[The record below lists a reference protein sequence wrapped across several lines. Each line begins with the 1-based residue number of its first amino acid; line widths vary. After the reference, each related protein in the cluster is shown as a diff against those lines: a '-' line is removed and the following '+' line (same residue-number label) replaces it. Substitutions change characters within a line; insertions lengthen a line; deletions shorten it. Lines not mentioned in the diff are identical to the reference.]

1 MKKDLPEKADVII
14 IGGGIIGASIAWHL
28 GKMGVSDVLLLE
40 KGQAGEG
47 STGKCAGGLRV
58 QFSTEINILFS
69 LHSMKF
75 FNSFKK
81 DLGVDPEFH
90 RIGYLFLA
98 SNKGQWDILKGNS
111 ILLESKGCE
120 VELLL
125 SEDIRDRWP
134 FINTADI
141 IGGSFTPGDGYAG
154 PYEILQG
161 YLKAARKNNVRII
174 EGAEVIDI
182 ESSDGKV
189 TGVVLADG
197 KRINTSQVVNAA
209 GPYAARVAGMLGL
222 DLPVLPLRRQLFFTD
237 AFDALPPEFPLTI
250 DMEYGWY
257 VRREGA
263 GLLLA
268 GPQDEESSFNEK
280 MDFESR
286 LWTGVRSMHR
296 VPVLEKA
303 NIMTGWAGLYEISPD
318 HHAIIGEF
326 PEMKGF
332 ICASGFSGHG
342 FMHSPA
348 AGLAVAELIA
358 KGKTETIDIHPLRPA
373 RFRED
378 RLIYEP
384 LTAFK

>member
-1 MKKDLPEKADVII
+1 MDKDLPEKADVII
-14 IGGGIIGASIAWHL
+14 IGGGIIGASIAFHL
-28 GKMGVSDVLLLE
+28 GRIGINDVMLFE
-40 KGQAGEG
+40 KGQPGEG
-47 STGKCAGGLRV
+47 STGKCAGGIRV

-69 LHSMKF
+69 IYSKKIF
-75 FNSFKK
+75 DSFREN
-81 DLGVDPEFH
+81 LGVDPEFQK
-90 RIGYLFLA
+90 IGYLFLA
-98 SNKGQWDILKGNS
+98 SKSSQWEILKANAV
-111 ILLESKGCE
+111 LLESGGCE
-120 VELLL
+120 IELLTP
-125 SEDIRDRWP
+125 EDIRRRWP

-141 IGGSFTPGDGYAG
+141 IGGSFTPNDGYAG
-154 PYEILQG
+154 PYEVLRG
-161 YLKAARKNNVRII
+161 YTGAAKKNGVII
-174 EGAEVIDI
+174 AEDSEVTGI
-182 ESSDGKV
+182 ESSGGRV

-197 KRINTSQVVNAA
+197 KKFYAPVVVNAA

-222 DLPVLPLRRQLFFTD
+222 ELPVMPLRRQLFFTD
-237 AFDALPPEFPLTI
+237 AFDSLPLEFPLLI
-250 DMEYGWY
+250 DMECGWY

-268 GPQDEESSFNEK
+268 GPQDEKSSFNEK

-286 LWTGVRSMHR
+286 FWTAERSLHR

-303 NIMTGWAGLYEISPD
+303 KIMTGWAGLYEISPD

-332 ICASGFSGHG
+332 ICANGFSGHG

-348 AGLAVAELIA
+348 AGLAVTELIVN
-358 KGKTETIDIHPLRPA
+358 GKSETLDIKPLRPT

-378 RLIYEP
+378 CLINEP

>member
-28 GKMGVSDVLLLE
+28 SKMGVSDILLLE

-47 STGKCAGGLRV
+47 STGKCAGGIRV

-69 LHSMKF
+69 IYSMKF
-75 FNSFKK
+75 FNSFKGN
-81 DLGVDPEFH
+81 LGVDPEFH

-98 SNKGQWDILKGNS
+98 SNQRQWGILKGNTK
-111 ILLESKGCE
+111 LLESKGCE
-120 VELLL
+120 IELL
-125 SEDIRDRWP
+125 SPRDINARWP
-134 FINTADI
+134 FINTSDI
-141 IGGSFTPGDGYAG
+141 IGGSFTPHDGFAG

-161 YLKAARKNNVRII
+161 YIRAAKKNGVRIF
-174 EGAEVIDI
+174 EGSEVTGI
-182 ESSDGKV
+182 ESSAGGV

-197 KRINTSQVVNAA
+197 KKIHTAKIVNAT

-222 DLPVLPLRRQLFFTD
+222 DLPVMPLRRQLFFTD
-237 AFDALPPEFPLTI
+237 SFDGLPPEFPLII
-250 DMEYGWY
+250 DMEHGWY
-257 VRREGA
+257 VRREGS

-286 LWTGVRSMHR
+286 LWTAERSLHR
-296 VPVLEKA
+296 VPVLENA

-326 PEMKGF
+326 PEINGF
-332 ICASGFSGHG
+332 ICANGFSGHG

-358 KGKTETIDIHPLRPA
+358 KGRSETIDINPLRPS
-373 RFRED
+373 RFREGA
-378 RLIYEP
+378 LIHEP